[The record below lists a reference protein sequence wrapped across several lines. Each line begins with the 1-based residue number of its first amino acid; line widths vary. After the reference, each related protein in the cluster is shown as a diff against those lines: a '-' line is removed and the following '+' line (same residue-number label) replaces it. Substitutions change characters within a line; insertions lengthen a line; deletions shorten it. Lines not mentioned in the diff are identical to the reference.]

1 MDIKVLKYFLAVA
14 REGSITRAAECLHM
28 TQPPLSRQMKDLEEE
43 TGVQLFKRASKRLTL
58 TPEGLLLR
66 KRAEEM
72 VELFEKTKLELN
84 QYGDNPSGDVYIGG
98 GESMSSSLI
107 AEAARCL
114 QEKYPLI
121 KYHLLSGDAEY
132 ITENLDKGLI
142 DFGLLVEPMD
152 ITKYDY
158 VRLPLKDTWGVLMR
172 RDSPLSLKEAV
183 VPEDLFDK
191 PLLFSRQTAQSS
203 EMSAWFGRDVSKLKV
218 VAKYDLI
225 YNASRFVREGFGY
238 AVALDGIIDT
248 SEESGLCFRPLRPV
262 MHAGLCI
269 AWKKHQIF
277 SRAADMFLKQLYNEI
292 DRYNSKSN
300 IGDSYN

>member
-114 QEKYPLI
+114 
-121 KYHLLSGDAEY
+121 
-132 ITENLDKGLI
+132 
-142 DFGLLVEPMD
+142 
-152 ITKYDY
+152 
-158 VRLPLKDTWGVLMR
+158 
-172 RDSPLSLKEAV
+172 
-183 VPEDLFDK
+183 
-191 PLLFSRQTAQSS
+191 
-203 EMSAWFGRDVSKLKV
+203 
-218 VAKYDLI
+218 
-225 YNASRFVREGFGY
+225 
-238 AVALDGIIDT
+238 
-248 SEESGLCFRPLRPV
+248 
-262 MHAGLCI
+262 
-269 AWKKHQIF
+269 
-277 SRAADMFLKQLYNEI
+277 
-292 DRYNSKSN
+292 
-300 IGDSYN
+300 